1 MKITAQEEYGLRI
14 LIRLAACKDTNG
26 MSIPQLSEAEGITGT
41 YVAKLTRIL
50 RLKGFIKSK
59 PGNKG
64 GYELARPSKEIVIN
78 DALKALGGPMF
89 SNNFCGSHS
98 GTMKL
103 CTNSVDCSARSLWQ
117 MIQYTLDQLLDK
129 VTLHDLVNSEKEST
143 KILYQMLKPDPALQ
157 RSIMSIIA
165 PEE

>member
-1 MKITAQEEYGLRI
+1 MKGL
-14 LIRLAACKDTNG
+14 
-26 MSIPQLSEAEGITGT
+26 
-41 YVAKLTRIL
+41 
-50 RLKGFIKSK
+50 IKSK

-64 GYELARPSKEIVIN
+64 GYVLAKPAREIVIN

-89 SNNFCGSHS
+89 NSTFCGSHA

-143 KILYQMLKPDPALQ
+143 KILYQMLQPDPAIMK
-157 RSIMSIIA
+157 SIMSIVGR
-165 PEE
+165 EE